1 MQHLNSMQ
9 LTLNDN
15 DFPLAQAFVAQYMLD
30 GWQEDSLAN
39 GEKTIL
45 VHSEDICTIDALVE
59 KIQAY
64 LPTVKI
70 TRDII
75 EQEDWHNTWKAFF
88 TPVFADKFVVLPP
101 WEDWEDWENR
111 ENFDK
116 AEHIPIRIE
125 PKSAFGTGHHMSTE
139 LCLRV
144 ISQLHKQGKIKAGQ
158 RFLDLGTGTGILGI
172 ACCKLGLT
180 GLGLDIDPNSITNAI
195 ENIEL
200 NSTENFEVR
209 AGSIQNTDQK
219 YAVII
224 ANILANPLKEMAEAI
239 MDHLEPNGVLILS
252 GFLEMQYPDLEK
264 AYTRLGK
271 PQVQQEPRVTQ
282 EPSVTQEV
290 KDPLQNYPSSPWCSM
305 YWS

>member
-1 MQHLNSMQ
+1 MQYLHSMQ
-9 LTLNDN
+9 LTLNDD
-15 DFPLAQAFVAQYMLD
+15 DFSLAQAFVAQYMLD

-45 VHSEDICTIDALVE
+45 VHCEDISTIDALVE

-64 LPTVKI
+64 LPSVKI

-88 TPVFADKFVVLPP
+88 TPVFAGKFLVLPP
-101 WEDWEDWENR
+101 WENWES
-111 ENFDK
+111 FDK
-116 AEHIPIRIE
+116 TEHIPIRIE

-144 ISQLHKQGKIKAGQ
+144 ISQLHTQGKIKTGQ

-200 NSTENFEVR
+200 NSTENFDVR
-209 AGSIQNTDQK
+209 AGSIQDTDQK

-239 MDHLEPNGVLILS
+239 MNHLEPNGVLILS
-252 GFLEMQYPDLEK
+252 GFLEMQCPDLEK

-271 PQVQQEPRVTQ
+271 PQVQQEPCVTQ
-282 EPSVTQEV
+282 EPSPQEV
-290 KDPLQNYPSSPWCSM
+290 KDPLQNYPSSPWCCM